1 MGFKITGLDTF
12 QREINQMTQA
22 VKALDGDLATLNFDP
37 QNQTSIENAIAEMRG
52 MIDRKIAPYRDNPMV
67 ENIVSELKEKYEK
80 EILDRA
86 AEARS
91 ESGGEEMPSGKIDQ
105 SIFRQIENTVSDLRR
120 ADYNTFDRHI
130 KKLSRLLHSES
141 LEGIS
146 TKLAAQVDLDTWIK
160 EGEATQGGM
169 VGSATLAWPADT
181 EHELGLVIRLIDRF
195 AQQEDAAFNF
205 SHTFYYNGS
214 NVSSNMQSMVTQ
226 MIVPFAR
233 DYIDHVKS
241 VTGSTEATLLP
252 TRTGPAARKVF
263 IVHGHDEGA
272 REAVARFLEKLNFQP
287 IILHEQANQGRTII
301 EKIEAHGDV
310 GFAVILLTPDD
321 VGGLAGAVPQPRARQ
336 NVLLELGFFVGRL
349 GRSRVCALKRGDI
362 EVPSDFGGVVY
373 EPYDAGGGWKQA
385 LGRELQ
391 AAGFQ
396 VDWNAVMSR

>member
-12 QREINQMTQA
+12 QREIDQMAEA
-22 VKALDGDLATLNFDP
+22 VKALDGELVTLNFDP
-37 QNQTSIENAIAEMRG
+37 HDQTSIENAIAETRG
-52 MIDRKIAPYRDNPMV
+52 SIDRKIVPYRGNPIV

-91 ESGGEEMPSGKIDQ
+91 SNGGEEMPTEKIDQ

-130 KKLSRLLHSES
+130 KKLSRLIHSENLKAITS
-141 LEGIS
+141 R
-146 TKLAAQVDLDTWIK
+146 LAAQVDLDAWIK
-160 EGEATQGGM
+160 EGEATQGGL

-181 EHELGLVIRLIDRF
+181 DHELGLVIRLIDRF
-195 AQQEDAAFNF
+195 AEQEDAAFNF

-214 NVSSNMQSMVTQ
+214 NVSSNIQSMVTQ

-241 VTGSTEATLLP
+241 MTGATEATLLP

-272 REAVARFLEKLNFQP
+272 REAVARFLEKLDFQP

-321 VGGLAGAVPQPRARQ
+321 IGGLVGANPQPRARQ
-336 NVLLELGFFVGRL
+336 NVLLELGFFIGRL

-385 LGRELQ
+385 LSRELQ

-396 VDWNAVMSR
+396 VDWNAVMGR